1 MGMFE
6 SHKHFAVKKML
17 HRQKASINTID
28 DEDEVRNYTEFE
40 IMSIIG
46 YKREDFKYWWFNMD
60 WFMK

>member
-6 SHKHFAVKKML
+6 SHKYFAVKKML

-28 DEDEVRNYTEFE
+28 DEDGVRNYTEFE

-46 YKREDFKYWWFNMD
+46 YKREDFKYW
-60 WFMK
+60 